1 MGIANIG
8 SPPGL
13 TYLTASVKILNPE
26 GEVKGIAEIK
36 FAF

>member
-8 SPPGL
+8 SPPGSE
-13 TYLTASVKILNPE
+13 YLTASIKVLNPE
-26 GEVKGIAEIK
+26 GKVKGIAEIK